1 MLVWFGSVGVIDTLG
16 YNNKKIRKQSQA
28 VDVYV
33 SHSVFMNYAPDVLLG
48 LIIIFQNAGVDYL
61 TFDCL
66 FDVLNTQIDQYTELK
81 SSPVMEGQTQVHSI
95 AGIMID
101 FHLFRAHVST
111 HIYTLT

>member
-1 MLVWFGSVGVIDTLG
+1 MEDCRRADASLLHVGVGFIIICVFQIPSVLVWFGSVGVIDTLG

-66 FDVLNTQIDQYTELK
+66 FDVLNTQI
-81 SSPVMEGQTQVHSI
+81 
-95 AGIMID
+95 
-101 FHLFRAHVST
+101 
-111 HIYTLT
+111 